1 MSPKAKRNGE
11 ESSGTREAI
20 LDATA
25 RIMRDEGYAAVSS
38 RRVANAAGLKSQLVH
53 YHFGTMDDLFLA
65 LFQRA
70 EAQHLERHMQAF
82 TSANPVRELW
92 ALSIDRTGMELIF
105 EFMALANHRP
115 AIRREL
121 ARASERTR
129 AMQIVMLKRMLQQL
143 GISSDICPPN
153 VLSLLI
159 AGLARALVSE
169 AAIGVSSAHA
179 DTLAFVERMIQK
191 AERGRL
197 GTRRQSRSATSRS
210 SRSPTPVSSGARRAK
225 RTVRR

>member
-1 MSPKAKRNGE
+1 
-11 ESSGTREAI
+11 
-20 LDATA
+20 
-25 RIMRDEGYAAVSS
+25 
-38 RRVANAAGLKSQLVH
+38 
-53 YHFGTMDDLFLA
+53 
-65 LFQRA
+65 
-70 EAQHLERHMQAF
+70 MQAF
-82 TSANPVRELW
+82 TSANPLRELW

-179 DTLAFVERMIQK
+179 DTLAFVERMIHK
-191 AERGRL
+191 AERGRS
-197 GTRRQSRSATSRS
+197 GTRRPSRPAPAVR
-210 SRSPTPVSSGARRAK
+210 SGARRGKSAG
-225 RTVRR
+225 RRRS

>member
-1 MSPKAKRNGE
+1 
-11 ESSGTREAI
+11 
-20 LDATA
+20 
-25 RIMRDEGYAAVSS
+25 MRDQGYAAVSS

-70 EAQHLERHMQAF
+70 EQQHVERHLQAF
-82 TSANPVRELW
+82 TSASPLRELW
-92 ALSIDRTGMELIF
+92 ALNTDQTGMELIF

-129 AMQIVMLKRMLQQL
+129 TLEVAVLRRVLQQF
-143 GISSDICPPN
+143 GIAIEVCPPN

-169 AAIGVSSAHA
+169 AAIGVSAAHSE
-179 DTLAFVERMIQK
+179 TLAFVEQLMQK
-191 AERGRL
+191 AESGKL
-197 GTRRQSRSATSRS
+197 GKRRRRPAK
-210 SRSPTPVSSGARRAK
+210 ARRRSKPSTA
-225 RTVRR
+225 

>member
-1 MSPKAKRNGE
+1 
-11 ESSGTREAI
+11 
-20 LDATA
+20 
-25 RIMRDEGYAAVSS
+25 MRDEGYAAVSS

-53 YHFGTMDDLFLA
+53 YHFGTMDELFLA

-70 EAQHLERHMQAF
+70 EAQHIEQHLQAF
-82 TSANPVRELW
+82 TSARPLRELW

-115 AIRREL
+115 VIRREL
-121 ARASERTR
+121 ARATERTR
-129 AMQIVMLKRMLQQL
+129 AMQVAMLKGMLQQL
-143 GISSDICPPN
+143 GVSSAICPPN

-179 DTLAFVERMIQK
+179 ETLAFVQQLMEK
-191 AERGRL
+191 AERGRPD
-197 GTRRQSRSATSRS
+197 GPRTPRPARRSRSR
-210 SRSPTPVSSGARRAK
+210 
-225 RTVRR
+225 

>member
-1 MSPKAKRNGE
+1 MSRIARTTLKPKRNGE
-11 ESSGTREAI
+11 ESSRTREAI

-25 RIMRDEGYAAVSS
+25 RIMRDQGYAAVSS

-53 YHFGTMDDLFLA
+53 YYFGTMDDLFLA

-70 EAQHLERHMQAF
+70 EAQHIERHMQAF
-82 TSANPVRELW
+82 TSASPLRELW
-92 ALSIDRTGMELIF
+92 ALSTDRTGMELIF

-129 AMQIVMLKRMLQQL
+129 AMQVAMLGRMLLQL

-179 DTLAFVERMIQK
+179 DTLTFVERLMRK

-197 GTRRQSRSATSRS
+197 GT
-210 SRSPTPVSSGARRAK
+210 GRAAK
-225 RTVRR
+225 TVRRKRRR